1 MILDREKISRI
12 KRLLKS
18 RPKGLTI
25 SDIAHTLKLNRNS
38 VAKYLEILL
47 IAGEVEVR
55 MYGNAKV
62 YTLAQR
68 VPISSLLRFTTE
80 LILILDAYLRVIDV
94 NENFLS
100 FFSARREDVLGSS
113 IMELRIPGL
122 EEISVMIQ
130 AGDSSSGKKQELS
143 VEIRGTECTLAYKI
157 VPMVFDDGTRGYT
170 LIFEDV
176 TLPREYERRLR
187 MSEERYRAIVEDQT
201 EFICRFDPEFRLTFV
216 NGALC
221 RYMGWVAGEVLGKD
235 VLGAVHPGDREMVR
249 ERVLS
254 LGPGREVETHE
265 QRVVVP
271 SGETRWHQW
280 TNRAILDGSGR
291 IVEYQ
296 GVGRDITERRLSEER
311 LRVLDMA
318 VSSSVNGIVIATLDG
333 RISYANAAFL
343 RMIGASCGEEVA
355 GKSIESLFPPGK
367 TGVRLDGATA
377 VLRERGEWNGEV
389 AIPRH
394 DGRTV
399 HALHTANLVRDAAG
413 NPIAMMASFTDIS
426 ERIEA
431 EREIR
436 IRDAAIESATNAI
449 VIFDPDERLVYA
461 NRVFLSLFGARD
473 IRDMQENHM
482 GEFWNLTRYFTPS
495 MEEIRREVS
504 RSGAWNGEIRVNVG
518 DGQSRLFQSS
528 LTLVR
533 DEAGMPAS
541 YIGVFMEITAQK
553 AMEKALR
560 TTYEKIQEA
569 AEFMPDPTFI
579 LGRDRRVI
587 AWNRALEVLSGVRKE
602 EVLGSD
608 RYREAL
614 SFLKGTMPVLVDIL
628 GLPAHDLAKNYPSV
642 RKFGDSLYAEATI
655 PGSTGGTE
663 RYIWAKASPL
673 FDGEG
678 NIVGAIESFRDISG
692 WKRAR
697 ESLAVQGFSR

>member
-1 MILDREKISRI
+1 
-12 KRLLKS
+12 
-18 RPKGLTI
+18 
-25 SDIAHTLKLNRNS
+25 
-38 VAKYLEILL
+38 
-47 IAGEVEVR
+47 
-55 MYGNAKV
+55 
-62 YTLAQR
+62 
-68 VPISSLLRFTTE
+68 
-80 LILILDAYLRVIDV
+80 
-94 NENFLS
+94 
-100 FFSARREDVLGSS
+100 
-113 IMELRIPGL
+113 
-122 EEISVMIQ
+122 
-130 AGDSSSGKKQELS
+130 
-143 VEIRGTECTLAYKI
+143 
-157 VPMVFDDGTRGYT
+157 
-170 LIFEDV
+170 
-176 TLPREYERRLR
+176 
-187 MSEERYRAIVEDQT
+187 
-201 EFICRFDPEFRLTFV
+201 EFICRFDPDFRLTFA

-221 RYMGWVAGEVLGKD
+221 KYMGWVAGEVPGKD
-235 VLGAVHPGDREMVR
+235 ILEYVHPEDREMVR
-249 ERVLS
+249 ERTLS
-254 LGPGREVETHE
+254 LGPGRDVETHE
-265 QRVVVP
+265 QRIISP
-271 SGETRWHQW
+271 GGETRWHLW
-280 TNRAILDGSGR
+280 THRAILDGSGR

-296 GVGRDITERRLSEER
+296 GVGRDITEKRLSEER

-318 VSSSVNGIVIATLDG
+318 VSSSVNGVVIATLDG
-333 RISYANAAFL
+333 RITYANAAFL
-343 RMIGASCGEEVA
+343 KMIGDPPGDAVIGQPLRT
-355 GKSIESLFPPGK
+355 LFPAG
-367 TGVRLDGATA
+367 TAGERLDGAPR
-377 VLRERGEWNGEV
+377 LLLERGEWNGEV
-389 AIPRH
+389 LIPRG

-399 HALHTANLVRDAAG
+399 HAFHTANLVRDAAG

-436 IRDAAIESATNAI
+436 IRNAAIESATNAI
-449 VIFDPDERLVYA
+449 VIFDPDDRLVYA

-473 IRDMQENHM
+473 LRDMQENHM

-495 MEEIRREVS
+495 LAEIRREVS
-504 RSGAWNGEIRVNVG
+504 RSGAWNGEIRIGVG
-518 DGQSRLFQSS
+518 EGKSRFFQSS

-541 YIGVFMEITAQK
+541 YIGVFMETTAQK

-587 AWNRALEVLSGVRKE
+587 AWNRAMEVLSGVRKE

-628 GLPAHDLAKNYPSV
+628 GLPAHELARNHPSV

-655 PGSTGGTE
+655 PGSAGGTE

-697 ESLAVQGFSR
+697 ESLAVQGSTR